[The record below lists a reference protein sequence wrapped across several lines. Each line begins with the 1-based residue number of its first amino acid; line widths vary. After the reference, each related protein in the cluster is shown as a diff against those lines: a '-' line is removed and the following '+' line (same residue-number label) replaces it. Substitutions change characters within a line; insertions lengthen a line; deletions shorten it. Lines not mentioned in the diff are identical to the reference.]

1 MLRSNRRSG
10 TPTSLAEA
18 SPSPRKDAPRTGPAT
33 PRSSTLSRPGL
44 SPTHRDLQVPH
55 RTPQTPPVHPHP
67 SLPPSR
73 GKGSNSAAPHLPSR
87 LCKGLLVG
95 RGRAEARISHPQTLL
110 QRHPRR
116 LRQGLTHRDPG
127 TTAPCTV
134 QFFPLTPNP
143 EHSWGNPHAPAL
155 AALRPC
161 TSRFPAA
168 PYPTGAPPTG
178 MNHGRMEAPQG
189 TICRTEHASC

>member
-55 RTPQTPPVHPHP
+55 RIPRAPLPQYPHP
-67 SLPPSR
+67 NLPPSR
-73 GKGSNSAAPHLPSR
+73 GKGPGDAPHLPSR

-95 RGRAEARISHPQTLL
+95 RGRAEARISQPQTLL

-127 TTAPCTV
+127 INRALHGAVLPTHSKPGTLMGQSPRSSIGGSTPMHFPFSGSALSDGCTT
-134 QFFPLTPNP
+134 N
-143 EHSWGNPHAPAL
+143 GNEP
-155 AALRPC
+155 RPDG
-161 TSRFPAA
+161 S
-168 PYPTGAPPTG
+168 PTR
-178 MNHGRMEAPQG
+178 HDL
-189 TICRTEHASC
+189 

>member
-1 MLRSNRRSG
+1 MLLGRDPLHRAPQPSRAQASLPPIETSRYPIAHPALRRI
-10 TPTSLAEA
+10 
-18 SPSPRKDAPRTGPAT
+18 
-33 PRSSTLSRPGL
+33 
-44 SPTHRDLQVPH
+44 
-55 RTPQTPPVHPHP
+55 HPHP
-67 SLPPSR
+67 NLPPSR
-73 GKGSNSAAPHLPSR
+73 GKGPGAAPHLPSR

-116 LRQGLTHRDPG
+116 LRQDLTHRDPG
-127 TTAPCTV
+127 ITAPCTV

>member
-55 RTPQTPPVHPHP
+55 RTPRAPPIHPHP
-67 SLPPSR
+67 NLPPSR
-73 GKGSNSAAPHLPSR
+73 GKGPGAAPHLPSR

-95 RGRAEARISHPQTLL
+95 KGRAEARIKHSQPLL
-110 QRHPRR
+110 PRHPRR
-116 LRQGLTHRDPG
+116 LRQGSHSTRPWHDRVLHGAVLPTHSKPG
-127 TTAPCTV
+127 TLMGQSPRSSIGSSTPMH
-134 QFFPLTPNP
+134 FPF
-143 EHSWGNPHAPAL
+143 SGSAL
-155 AALRPC
+155 
-161 TSRFPAA
+161 SD
-168 PYPTGAPPTG
+168 GAPPTG